1 MPPSKEGTTDDSFTL
16 NIDLAPTILGAA
28 NVSVPEVMQGQDI
41 AQLYLNQKPKT
52 HDEWRQEFFY
62 EYPAIF
68 GKTVIP
74 GSTALVRK
82 GIKVSSNVCGDT
94 KCMLL
99 V

>member
-1 MPPSKEGTTDDSFTL
+1 MPPNKEGTTDDSFTL

-28 NVSVPEVMQGQDI
+28 NVSVPDVMQGQDI
-41 AQLYLNQKPKT
+41 AALYLNQRPKI

-68 GKTVIP
+68 GKRVIP

-82 GIKVSSNVCGDT
+82 EIKVRAHICSDA
-94 KCMLL
+94 
-99 V
+99 